1 MKRPILAA
9 ALAMLLLAPL
19 KADDKQARVL
29 MQAAEAKATVEGDL
43 KAAITLYQNVVKQAG
58 PDRAL
63 AAQALLRMAEAHQK
77 LGSAEAQQ
85 IYQRLVRDYADQAEA
100 SGVAR
105 SRLAARVMPAATG
118 PTSRQVWTIPCVCD
132 VFGDVS
138 PDGRFVPYIDYSV
151 GGGLV
156 LHDLVT
162 GTDRRLTEPKTD
174 VGAVAVIDLTGT
186 YSFSHDGRRLA
197 YHWRKSNRGELRVVS
212 LEGSGVPANHVLFA
226 SPEIRVIEAHG
237 WSPDGKWIA
246 VAIRRLDRSAQLG
259 LVSTDDG
266 RLRVLKSV
274 DWQLPAH
281 MLFSPDGHYL
291 AFDLL
296 DDVFVLATDL
306 SREIPAVVHP
316 ATERLVGWS
325 PDGTRLLFSSDRT
338 GSTDLWAQ
346 RFADG
351 RTQGEPELL
360 KRGIGGDSENMVTV
374 GVTASGALYSVVYN
388 GRNTDILQTTV
399 DLDRGRFLSPAEPAA
414 RTFAGA
420 NNSPAWSPDGKFL
433 AFLTHF
439 NRSLTIRSLATGEE
453 RQLPLLRTMSYALPV
468 YDWGADSKSLI
479 MSGTNAKGKDGI
491 FRMDAQT
498 GAVVL
503 LAARDPDDGG
513 RRLTQAVES
522 PDGKFLYYRYFH
534 ADLATP
540 DFYTLV
546 KQDLAT
552 GKTEELLRRRNIA
565 GVSLSPDG
573 RYVAV
578 AASTDGPDNSVAI
591 VFVPTAGGDASEVI
605 RGTGG
610 DPREVLRG
618 NAPVATQVWAS
629 DSRSLLVR
637 RGNDVWRVS
646 LEGEATLLEMK
657 MEAGWG
663 RLTVHP
669 DGRHAVFQ
677 VNKPQKPTEVWVL
690 ENFMG
695 NHAGS
700 K

>member
-1 MKRPILAA
+1 MKRPILTVG
-9 ALAMLLLAPL
+9 LAMLLIASL

-29 MQAAEAKATVEGDL
+29 MQAAEAKATVDGDL

-100 SGVAR
+100 SAVAR
-105 SRLAARVMPAATG
+105 SRLAARLMPAATG

-138 PDGRFVPYIDYSV
+138 PDGRFVPYIDYSAS
-151 GGGLV
+151 GLV
-156 LHDLVT
+156 LHDLIT
-162 GTDRRLTEPKTD
+162 GADRRLTEPKTD
-174 VGAVAVIDLTGT
+174 GGAMAVVDLTGT
-186 YSFSHDGRRLA
+186 YSFSRDGKRLA
-197 YHWRKSNRGELRVVS
+197 YHWRQSNNRGELRVVS
-212 LEGSGVPANHVLFA
+212 LEGSGVPANRVLFA

-246 VAIRRLDRSAQLG
+246 VAIRRMDRGAQLG

-266 RLRVLKSV
+266 RLRVLKSI

-325 PDGTRLLFSSDRT
+325 PDGSRLLFSSDRT
-338 GSTDLWAQ
+338 GATDLWAL

-399 DLDRGRFLSPAEPAA
+399 DLDHGRFLSPAEPAV
-414 RTFAGA
+414 RTSAGA
-420 NNSPAWSPDGKFL
+420 NNSPEWSPDGKFL

-439 NRSLTIRSLATGEE
+439 NRSLTIRSVATGEE

-468 YDWGADSKSLI
+468 YGWGADSKSLI

-498 GAVVL
+498 GSVVL

-522 PDGKFLYYRYFH
+522 ADGKFLYYRYFH
-534 ADLATP
+534 AAEPGTS
-540 DFYTLV
+540 DFFTLV
-546 KQDLAT
+546 KQELAT
-552 GKTEELLRRRNIA
+552 GKTAELLRRRNIA
-565 GVSLSPDG
+565 GLSFSPDG
-573 RYVAV
+573 GYVAV
-578 AASTDGPDNSVAI
+578 AASTDAPDNSVAI
-591 VFVPTAGGDASEVI
+591 VFVPTAGGDM
-605 RGTGG
+605 
-610 DPREVLRG
+610 REVLRG
-618 NAPVATQVWAS
+618 NAPVAAQVWAS
-629 DSRSLLVR
+629 DSRSLLAS
-637 RGNDVWRVS
+637 RGNDVWRVP

-677 VNKPQKPTEVWVL
+677 VNKPRKPTEVWVL
-690 ENFMG
+690 EDFL
-695 NHAGS
+695 S
-700 K
+700 RQK